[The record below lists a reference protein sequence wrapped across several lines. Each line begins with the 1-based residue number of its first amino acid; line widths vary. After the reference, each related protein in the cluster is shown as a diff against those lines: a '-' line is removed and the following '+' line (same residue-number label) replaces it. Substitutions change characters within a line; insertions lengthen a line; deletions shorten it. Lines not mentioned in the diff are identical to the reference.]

1 MFCECFLVMNKY
13 IKFFCFLLVNVKVVD
28 LCSFKSVCLYCILIL
43 LLNIFLI
50 IYNFVFWFSIIENIL
65 FRMLLVIFLDR
76 RRNLA
81 VVFRV
86 MGVDFCL
93 VFGIKVRV
101 LIIIGLRDLV
111 FYVKS
116 KFVILV

>member
-1 MFCECFLVMNKY
+1 
-13 IKFFCFLLVNVKVVD
+13 
-28 LCSFKSVCLYCILIL
+28 
-43 LLNIFLI
+43 
-50 IYNFVFWFSIIENIL
+50 
-65 FRMLLVIFLDR
+65 MLLVIFLDR